1 MSALQVKDAYG
12 INEKLM
18 KQLAESGDPTW
29 DKAYQIWQKAKFM
42 RFDSLTPD
50 QMHALE
56 AIEMDLQEQESNF
69 VFSLY

>member
-18 KQLAESGDPTW
+18 KQLADSGDPTW
-29 DKAYQIWQKAKFM
+29 DKAYQIWQKAKFL
-42 RFDSLTPD
+42 RFDSLTQD

-56 AIEMDLQEQESNF
+56 AIEFDLQEVETNA
-69 VFSLY
+69 VYSLF